1 MMKYGIAINGKFVI
15 IGGDERQV
23 RRTVALC
30 MPQFSVD
37 MIKTYSDD
45 EIEQGHDGNGYEK
58 GHAPQKPVEEAR
70 AEKLAELNAA
80 FEMASREAHC
90 FSSLGFEI
98 DADEVANRNI
108 EGLILVLKEGE
119 STLFRAYD
127 NTFHEVSREQLETM
141 RREIVMN
148 SQKRYRL
155 KWEREAAIESAE
167 TAEELDAMAIAFES
181 ASEATPQPDA

>member
-1 MMKYGIAINGKFVI
+1 MIGKK
-15 IGGDERQV
+15 IG
-23 RRTVALC
+23 
-30 MPQFSVD
+30 
-37 MIKTYSDD
+37 
-45 EIEQGHDGNGYEK
+45 
-58 GHAPQKPVEEAR
+58 KPVENWNEYTRAALWCNANGAVIEDRGEWYEVSALPESPAPTLDEAK
-70 AEKLAELNAA
+70 AEKLAELKAA
-80 FEMASREAHC
+80 FEAALKEAHC